1 MRVLAGLLLAAAALS
16 GQGRWRLQ
24 YFFDEPR
31 AELAIFD
38 LQFVSPQRGVAL
50 ATLRQGSKSR
60 PFVLVSSDGGEHWD
74 RVALKEGGRS
84 VFLLNES
91 VGWIVTDKGLWQTR
105 DGGLSWVKVAPAR
118 DLLRVWFLDEER
130 GWAAGL
136 NKGAWETSD
145 GGKHWNLLP
154 VLGEVR
160 ATREFTAFEWITFV
174 SGRHGLLVG
183 SSVPPRARDSL
194 LPDWM
199 DPESA
204 EARRQWPSLSILLE
218 TRDGGRSWKHSSTS
232 MFGRITRVRLA
243 ADGRGLGLV
252 EFQDAFRWPSEVF
265 RLDWKTGHSERVFR
279 RDDRAVTDVALP
291 DNGPAYLAA
300 VEPPGKLRPS
310 PVPGRLHILRS
321 DDLKTWLEMPVD
333 YRAVARRA
341 VLAGAGPGHIWVATD
356 TGMIL
361 RLDHSGP

>member
-1 MRVLAGLLLAAAALS
+1 MRALAGLLLAAAAVS

-24 YFFDEPR
+24 YFFDQPR
-31 AELAIFD
+31 AELAILD
-38 LQFVSPQRGVAL
+38 LQFASARRGAAL
-50 ATLRQGSKSR
+50 ATLRQDGRIR
-60 PFVLVSSDGGEHWD
+60 PLLLVTRDGGGHWD
-74 RVALKEGGRS
+74 LLPLKEAGRS
-84 VFLLNES
+84 LFLLNES
-91 VGWIVTDKGLWQTR
+91 TGWIVTEKGLWQTR
-105 DGGLSWVKVAPAR
+105 DGGASWVKVAPGR
-118 DLLRVWFLDEER
+118 NFLRVWFLDEQR

-136 NKGAWETSD
+136 NKGAWETHD
-145 GGKHWNLLP
+145 GGKHWSLLP

-160 ATREFTAFEWITFV
+160 ARRESTAFEWITFV
-174 SGRHGLLVG
+174 SGRHGLLAG
-183 SSVPPRARDSL
+183 SSVPPRDLGSP

-199 DPESA
+199 DPESH

-218 TRDGGRSWKHSSTS
+218 TRDGGRNWKHSITS

-243 ADGRGLGLV
+243 ADGRGLGLI

-279 RDDRAVTDVALP
+279 REDRAVTDVTLAP
-291 DNGPAYLAA
+291 DGPAYLAA
-300 VEPPGKLRPS
+300 VEPAGKLRRS

-321 DDLKTWLEMPVD
+321 DDLTTWSEMPVD

-341 VLAGAGPGHIWVATD
+341 VLAAAGRKDIWVATD

-361 RLDHSGP
+361 RLEEPGP